1 MCQQT
6 LRLLARYRIP
16 ALLLAEH
23 NRGPRHSFAV
33 VGRAEAEVALTSAR
47 RSVSATFL
55 PNAIS
60 DS

>member
-33 VGRAEAEVALTSAR
+33 VDEAIKPHREMSNGH
-47 RSVSATFL
+47 FEE
-55 PNAIS
+55 
-60 DS
+60 